1 MEKAGTGRE
10 KSVSGVSRRDV
21 LKIMGAGAIYT
32 FFPNERRGESS
43 GGFSP
48 SGGEGLIFVVGDGMP
63 LGVIKGMHQIRTR
76 AYGDKGTN
84 FYSKMKDVHS
94 TLGYMSTESLSSIV
108 TDSAPASVAWS
119 TGSKT
124 LNRVLASLPDGRPL
138 KTIMEL
144 VKEQGYACGLVT
156 TTRVTHAT
164 PAAWVSHQL
173 QRDNEDAIAVD
184 YLRFKPEVLL
194 GGGSRFFDPLRRK
207 DGKDIF
213 KAFSDSGY
221 DVVREKEGLLST
233 ETLSSSKPL
242 LGIFSSSHISYYIDR
257 INQPELGKKQ
267 PPLPEMTKIAL
278 QKLSRNP
285 KGFILQVEAGR
296 IDHANHSSDAW
307 AAILDTYELDL
318 TLAVIDEY
326 LKVNPKTLVI
336 VTSDHGN
343 AGWGING
350 TGPEYNDSTE
360 ALKKYQPIKASFE
373 VIKTRLKKE
382 TTPAEIKDI
391 FEHFT
396 TFRITDEEA
405 SMIQSAMQP
414 DYKPFHGDYVI
425 QPDAVMGMILAHS
438 TYPKMKGVSLGGPTL
453 VRRGNVGFTS
463 TNHTGEDQ
471 ILLSYGYKAKQL
483 GLHRHVDNTDL
494 FSAMC
499 EFFSVKHQNPTMTE
513 EEAKPLIKTASL
525 KEWRRHMELH
535 IA

>member
-1 MEKAGTGRE
+1 MDKAGRHKE
-10 KSVSGVSRRDV
+10 KTFPGVSRRDV
-21 LKIMGAGAIYT
+21 LKMMGAGAIYALL
-32 FFPNERRGESS
+32 PHEGSGETS
-43 GGFSP
+43 GSFSP

-63 LGVIKGMHQIRTR
+63 TGVIKAMHQVRTR
-76 AYGDKGTN
+76 IYGDQGTN
-84 FYSKMKDVHS
+84 IYSRMREAHS
-94 TLGYMSTESLSSIV
+94 ALGYMSTESLSSIV

-156 TTRVTHAT
+156 TTRITHAT

-173 QRDNEDAIAVD
+173 QRDNEDAIAMD
-184 YLRFKPEVLL
+184 YLRFKPEILL
-194 GGGSRFFDPLRRK
+194 GGGSRFFDPSRRK
-207 DGKDIF
+207 DGNDLF

-221 DVVREKEGLLST
+221 DVTGERGHLLSS
-233 ETLSSSKPL
+233 EILSSSRPL
-242 LGIFSSSHISYYIDR
+242 LGIFSSSHMGYYLDR
-257 INQPELGKKQ
+257 LNQPELGKKQ
-267 PPLPEMTKIAL
+267 PNLPEMTKIAL

-296 IDHANHSSDAW
+296 IDHANHSNDAW
-307 AAILDTYELDL
+307 AAILDTWELDL
-318 TLAVIDEY
+318 TLGIIDEY

-343 AGWGING
+343 SGWGING

-360 ALKKYQPIKASFE
+360 ALKKYQSIKASFE
-373 VIKTRLKKE
+373 VIKTRLKRDSSRS
-382 TTPAEIKDI
+382 EIRDI

-396 TFRITDEEA
+396 TFKITSEEA
-405 SMIQSAMQP
+405 SMIQAAMQP
-414 DYKPFHGDYVI
+414 DYKPFHGDYAI
-425 QPDAVMGMILAHS
+425 QPDAAMGMILAHS
-438 TYPKMKGVSLGGPTL
+438 AYPKIKGASSEAGALI
-453 VRRGNVGFTS
+453 RRGNVGFTS

-471 ILLSYGYKAKQL
+471 ILLSYGYRADQL
-483 GLHRHVDNTDL
+483 GLNRHVDNTDL

-499 EFFSVKHQNPTMTE
+499 KFFGIKYRNPAMTE
-513 EEAKPLIKTASL
+513 EETKPFIKTASL
-525 KEWRRHMELH
+525 LEWRRHMELH